1 MSDSYISPL
10 STRYA
15 SKQMQHL
22 FSDMY
27 KATTFRK
34 LWTALAE
41 AQHEL
46 GLDVTASQV
55 EQLRANIDNI
65 DLSVVASQEKIIRHD
80 VMAHI
85 YAYGQVAP
93 GASPIIHMGAT
104 SCYVGDNTD
113 LLAYYNGL
121 LLIRD
126 KLATVIAQLSAFA
139 TKYKD
144 MPTLGMTH
152 LQSAQPTTV
161 GKRAVLWL
169 SQFIEDYNDIQHI
182 IDGYRLRGVKGTTG
196 SQASFLQLFS
206 GDASKVVAL
215 DNLVVSKLGFANK
228 FEVTGQTYSR
238 KFDYKLL
245 AVLSSIAQ
253 SGSKFATDMRLL
265 QSFGELEEPFE
276 SSQVGSSAM
285 AYKRNPMRCERIT
298 ALCRFAMSLPANAS
312 NTAGSQWLE
321 RTLDDSANKRLAVS
335 EAFLTID
342 AVLNLLINVTNGIVV
357 YDKIITNRLDSE
369 LPYMATEAI
378 IMLCC
383 DAGLS
388 RQDAHEHIRT
398 HSMSARLAT
407 KTEGKPNTL
416 IDLIKNDEFFAPIVD
431 KIDSIMDAKLFIGM
445 CPEQVDNYISQCVA
459 PILAVNAG
467 YGEQVNIEV

>member
-1 MSDSYISPL
+1 MSSGYISPL

-15 SKQMQHL
+15 SSDMQYL
-22 FSDMY
+22 FSEQY

-34 LWTALAE
+34 LWTVLAE

-46 GLDVTASQV
+46 GLDITSAQV
-55 EQLRANIDNI
+55 EQLRDNIDNV

-93 GASPIIHMGAT
+93 DASAIIHMGAT

-126 KLATVIAQLSAFA
+126 KLAVVIRQLSQFA
-139 TKYKD
+139 DSYKH
-144 MPTLGMTH
+144 MPALGMTH

-169 SQFIEDYNDIQHI
+169 SQFVEDYNDIVHI
-182 IDGYRLRGVKGTTG
+182 IDNYRLRGVKGTTG
-196 SQASFLQLFS
+196 SQASFLQLFG
-206 GDASKVVAL
+206 GDADKVYQL
-215 DNLVVSKLGFANK
+215 DDLVVSKLGFSNK
-228 FEVTGQTYSR
+228 YAVTGQTYSR

-245 AVLSSIAQ
+245 SMLSSIAQ

-276 SSQVGSSAM
+276 ASQVGSSAM

-298 ALCRFAMSLPANAS
+298 ALCRFAMSLPANAA

-357 YDKIITNRLDSE
+357 YDKIIANRLQAE

-378 IMLCC
+378 IMLSCE
-383 DAGLS
+383 AGLS
-388 RQDAHEHIRT
+388 RQEAHEHIRT
-398 HSMSARLAT
+398 HSMSARYAT
-407 KTEGKPNTL
+407 KAEGKANTL
-416 IDLIKNDEFFAPIVD
+416 IQLIKDDSFFAPVVGS
-431 KIDSIMDAKLFIGM
+431 IDGVMDAKLFVGL
-445 CPEQVDNYISQCVA
+445 CPQQVDNYISQCVQ
-459 PILAVNAG
+459 PILESNSG
-467 YGEQVNIEV
+467 YSKSVDITV